1 MCFTTPPR
9 FLTRTGKPDSTIFL
23 STMRSGATEPN
34 DPAHTPARGEPRQTT
49 DNRLVQND
57 FKANKKRPGVDVWLH
72 LDPGCLPVATSS
84 VFSTKPVVSLTVC
97 LYTSRGHGIMV
108 TGPYTDAVVKRPANR
123 DVNV

>member
-1 MCFTTPPR
+1 
-9 FLTRTGKPDSTIFL
+9 
-23 STMRSGATEPN
+23 
-34 DPAHTPARGEPRQTT
+34 
-49 DNRLVQND
+49 
-57 FKANKKRPGVDVWLH
+57 
-72 LDPGCLPVATSS
+72 VATSS